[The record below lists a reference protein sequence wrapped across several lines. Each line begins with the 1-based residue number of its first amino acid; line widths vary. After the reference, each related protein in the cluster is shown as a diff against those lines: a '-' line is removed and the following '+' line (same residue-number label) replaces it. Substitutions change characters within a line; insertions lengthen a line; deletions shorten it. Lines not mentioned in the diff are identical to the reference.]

1 MATGFQHITNSNDN
15 IIKAVRS
22 EAQALLTISHTLF
35 NQTRTIE
42 RDLACRS
49 YAQDLFTATRQKIL
63 DLRLHKTPRHV
74 LNDLIEVLD
83 LHRWF
88 SSEKMKNVKY
98 SELISTIVMYT
109 GNECIDCIGFFAPFP
124 LIHPDQV
131 YPNST
136 NIRSIGMVVKDQVI
150 KWDHLRWRVLRP
162 YLPVALVM
170 KFTIILSVH
179 VMHYNLSLPMIA
191 NS

>member
-1 MATGFQHITNSNDN
+1 MHKIYSLQ
-15 IIKAVRS
+15 
-22 EAQALLTISHTLF
+22 
-35 NQTRTIE
+35 
-42 RDLACRS
+42 
-49 YAQDLFTATRQKIL
+49 QDRKIL

-131 YPNST
+131 YPN
-136 NIRSIGMVVKDQVI
+136 
-150 KWDHLRWRVLRP
+150 L
-162 YLPVALVM
+162 
-170 KFTIILSVH
+170 
-179 VMHYNLSLPMIA
+179 
-191 NS
+191 

>member
-1 MATGFQHITNSNDN
+1 
-15 IIKAVRS
+15 
-22 EAQALLTISHTLF
+22 
-35 NQTRTIE
+35 
-42 RDLACRS
+42 
-49 YAQDLFTATRQKIL
+49 
-63 DLRLHKTPRHV
+63 
-74 LNDLIEVLD
+74 
-83 LHRWF
+83 
-88 SSEKMKNVKY
+88 
-98 SELISTIVMYT
+98 MYT
-109 GNECIDCIGFFAPFP
+109 GNECIGFFATFP

-136 NIRSIGMVVKDQVI
+136 NIQSIGMVVKDQEI

-170 KFTIILSVH
+170 KFTIMLSVH

>member
-35 NQTRTIE
+35 NQTHTIE

-49 YAQDLFTATRQKIL
+49 NAQDLFTATRQEIL

-88 SSEKMKNVKY
+88 SLEKMKNVKY
-98 SELISTIVMYT
+98 SELLSTV
-109 GNECIDCIGFFAPFP
+109 
-124 LIHPDQV
+124 
-131 YPNST
+131 
-136 NIRSIGMVVKDQVI
+136 
-150 KWDHLRWRVLRP
+150 
-162 YLPVALVM
+162 
-170 KFTIILSVH
+170 
-179 VMHYNLSLPMIA
+179 
-191 NS
+191 

>member
-1 MATGFQHITNSNDN
+1 MATGFQHITHSNDN

-49 YAQDLFTATRQKIL
+49 YAQDLFTATRQEIL

-88 SSEKMKNVKY
+88 SSEKM
-98 SELISTIVMYT
+98 
-109 GNECIDCIGFFAPFP
+109 
-124 LIHPDQV
+124 
-131 YPNST
+131 
-136 NIRSIGMVVKDQVI
+136 
-150 KWDHLRWRVLRP
+150 
-162 YLPVALVM
+162 
-170 KFTIILSVH
+170 
-179 VMHYNLSLPMIA
+179 
-191 NS
+191 

>member
-1 MATGFQHITNSNDN
+1 MATGFQHI
-15 IIKAVRS
+15 
-22 EAQALLTISHTLF
+22 
-35 NQTRTIE
+35 NQTHTIE

-49 YAQDLFTATRQKIL
+49 YAQDLFTATRQEIL

-88 SSEKMKNVKY
+88 SSGKNVKY

-109 GNECIDCIGFFAPFP
+109 ENECIDCIGFFATFP

-136 NIRSIGMVVKDQVI
+136 NIRSIGTVVKDQVI
-150 KWDHLRWRVLRP
+150 KWDHLR
-162 YLPVALVM
+162 
-170 KFTIILSVH
+170 
-179 VMHYNLSLPMIA
+179 
-191 NS
+191 

>member
-1 MATGFQHITNSNDN
+1 MATGFQHITNSNAN

-22 EAQALLTISHTLF
+22 EAQALLTISHTLY

-49 YAQDLFTATRQKIL
+49 YAQDLFTATRQEIL

-109 GNECIDCIGFFAPFP
+109 GNECIDCIGFFATFP

-150 KWDHLRWRVLRP
+150 KGSAGFSPSVSSHKSAISNQFHKLILKTLFNNLML
-162 YLPVALVM
+162 LPNHKVQ
-170 KFTIILSVH
+170 
-179 VMHYNLSLPMIA
+179 
-191 NS
+191 

>member
-1 MATGFQHITNSNDN
+1 
-15 IIKAVRS
+15 
-22 EAQALLTISHTLF
+22 
-35 NQTRTIE
+35 
-42 RDLACRS
+42 
-49 YAQDLFTATRQKIL
+49 
-63 DLRLHKTPRHV
+63 
-74 LNDLIEVLD
+74 
-83 LHRWF
+83 
-88 SSEKMKNVKY
+88 
-98 SELISTIVMYT
+98 MYT
-109 GNECIDCIGFFAPFP
+109 GNECIDCIGFFATFP

-170 KFTIILSVH
+170 KFTIMLSVH

>member
-1 MATGFQHITNSNDN
+1 MKGKCLGPRTSDWAKANTYKITKQSQFSTWLTDQMATGFQHITNSNDN

-49 YAQDLFTATRQKIL
+49 YAQDLFTATRQEIL

-88 SSEKMKNVKY
+88 SSEKNEKCKVFRIIIHYYDVYWKR
-98 SELISTIVMYT
+98 MYWLHWIFCHFSF
-109 GNECIDCIGFFAPFP
+109 NPP
-124 LIHPDQV
+124 
-131 YPNST
+131 
-136 NIRSIGMVVKDQVI
+136 RSS
-150 KWDHLRWRVLRP
+150 LS
-162 YLPVALVM
+162 
-170 KFTIILSVH
+170 KFH
-179 VMHYNLSLPMIA
+179 
-191 NS
+191 